1 MEQYISKINEDEN
14 IAQALDDEVVYLNQR
29 QEDFDRINKS
39 YRVLSNKN
47 FNVLINKIEYRI
59 GSLIN
64 AHNFSNVANQDEVEK
79 DTAELNQYVSELN
92 NEILDIENIGSE
104 MGTNYKEP
112 KYQDLSDR
120 IHNIINES
128 LNSCNETVRKATDV
142 LSHKFDSVDSKID
155 IEESFEY
162 PVDEI
167 DSTEIKTDSIEDL
180 EEELSRDL
188 QPIQES
194 KKELE
199 VVKNDLDEAVKVTNI
214 EPAPEAT
221 ISPVLMPETNLDLNT
236 FLNKEENKVEDNK
249 INQFPVAEVKPNEIK
264 SASNVDEGPVLVT
277 NVETFDLNENRVD
290 EGPTLSRVA

>member
-1 MEQYISKINEDEN
+1 MSQDFIQELKETIKPELES
-14 IAQALDDEVVYLNQR
+14 EVVYLNER
-29 QEDFDRINKS
+29 QEAFDRINKAYQS
-39 YRVLSNKN
+39 LAEKN
-47 FNVLINKIEYRI
+47 VQLLINKIEYRM

-79 DTAELNQYVSELN
+79 DTAELNQLVSDLN
-92 NEILDIENIGSE
+92 NEILDIENIGLG
-104 MGTNYKEP
+104 MGNSYEEP
-112 KYQDLSDR
+112 KYQEISDK
-120 IHNIINES
+120 ITEIINKT
-128 LNSCNETVRKATDV
+128 LDSCNSVVRKATDI
-142 LSHKFDSVDSKID
+142 LGHKFDSVDSKID

-199 VVKNDLDEAVKVTNI
+199 VVKNDLDEAVKVTSI